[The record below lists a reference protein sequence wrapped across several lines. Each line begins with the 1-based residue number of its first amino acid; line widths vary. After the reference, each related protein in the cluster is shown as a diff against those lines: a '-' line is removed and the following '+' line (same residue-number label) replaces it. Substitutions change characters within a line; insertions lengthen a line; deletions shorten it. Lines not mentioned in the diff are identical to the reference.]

1 MRRLHRRLQFSFLF
15 FMLVIGLA
23 GMGVVA
29 IAGRGRV
36 GYPVLWVFAVFVLA
50 GALTAPLARRL
61 SRPIEA
67 LTEAVKRFGAGDLGY
82 RVPLP
87 YCSPRTQR
95 WRERVEARYRERHGH
110 GHGGRWHGRHHHF
123 HHDELEELL
132 RAWNEMAARIEG
144 LVRGQKEL
152 LANVSHELR
161 SPLARMRVALEL
173 LPRDAESE
181 ARLHD
186 VEADIAELD
195 ALIEA
200 VLTTTR
206 LEAAGLPSS
215 PTELALEPLA
225 RELCDRAASN
235 PLTSGLEVR
244 ADIPAGLS
252 AVADAALLRRALWNL
267 IENAAKYGAAPITVG
282 AARSGALVRV
292 WVADRGA
299 GVPEAERARVLE
311 PFYRADKA
319 RTPGKSGFGLGL
331 TLARRIAEA
340 HGGDITVGVGAD
352 GSGCQVTMTLPDAG
366 FTRAA
371 R

>member
-1 MRRLHRRLQFSFLF
+1 MRRLHRRLQLSFLF
-15 FMLVIGLA
+15 FLLVIGLA

-67 LTEAVKRFGAGDLGY
+67 LTEAVRRFGAGELSY

-87 YCSPRTQR
+87 RCSPMKQR
-95 WRERVEARYRERHGH
+95 WRERVEARYRDR
-110 GHGGRWHGRHHHF
+110 HGGRWHGRHHHF
-123 HHDELEELL
+123 HHDEVEELL

-144 LVRGQKEL
+144 LLRGQKEL

-181 ARLHD
+181 ARLRD

-215 PTELALEPLA
+215 PTELPLQPLA
-225 RELCDRAASN
+225 RELCERAAQD

-244 ADIPAGLS
+244 ADIPDGLR

-282 AARSGALVRV
+282 AARSGDVVRV

-299 GVPEAERARVLE
+299 GVPEAERTRVLE

-340 HGGDITVGVGAD
+340 HGGDITVGAGAD
-352 GSGCQVTMTLPDAG
+352 GTGCQVTLTLPDAG
-366 FTRAA
+366 FTRAS